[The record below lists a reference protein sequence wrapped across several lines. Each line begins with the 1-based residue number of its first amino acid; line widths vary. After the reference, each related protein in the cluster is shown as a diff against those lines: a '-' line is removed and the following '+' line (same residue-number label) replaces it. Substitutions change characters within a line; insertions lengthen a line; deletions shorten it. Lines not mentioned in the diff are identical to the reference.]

1 MPEMLYLLASFTA
14 PEFIGTDAKSML
26 WMFPL
31 LAVIALVYKATK
43 MRVLFIRKYLLESL
57 LLFATISAFMIAAI
71 IVLNLLDWLI
81 TS

>member
-1 MPEMLYLLASFTA
+1 MPEMLTLLGSFTA
-14 PEFIGTDAKSML
+14 PESIGTDAWSML

-31 LAVIALVYKATK
+31 MAVIALVYKATK

>member
-1 MPEMLYLLASFTA
+1 MPELGLLATFTS
-14 PEFIGTDAKSML
+14 PESIGTNPQSML

-43 MRVLFIRKYLLESL
+43 MRVLFLRKFLLESL

>member
-1 MPEMLYLLASFTA
+1 MPEMLGLLANFTT
-14 PEFIGTDAKSML
+14 PVFVGTDAKSML

-43 MRVLFIRKYLLESL
+43 MRVLFFKKYLVESL
-57 LLFATISAFMIAAI
+57 LLFATISGFMIAAI
-71 IVLNLLDWLI
+71 VVLNLLDWLI

>member
-1 MPEMLYLLASFTA
+1 MLETFPLLASFTS
-14 PEFIGTDAKSML
+14 PESIATDPQSML

-43 MRVLFIRKYLLESL
+43 MRVLFFRKYLLESV

-81 TS
+81 TG

>member
-1 MPEMLYLLASFTA
+1 MPELFSMLASFTE
-14 PEFIGTDAKSML
+14 PIRIQTDPQSML

-43 MRVLFIRKYLLESL
+43 MRVLFLKKYAIESL
-57 LLFATISAFMIAAI
+57 LLFLTLAAFMIGAI
-71 IVLNLLDWLI
+71 VVLILLDRLI